1 MNKSLL
7 TAITILCSLFFT
19 NCTPDSSKRLM
30 TEVEEM
36 EGVPMETLNDEN
48 WKNYEMKIEEL
59 SIEFEKKKSG
69 MTSEKIKE
77 WHYWYGR
84 HAALELKREFYPIS
98 NQIDN
103 ILKMGEGFLEGLSGE
118 NIEKENGLKDGLNL
132 FDNRK

>member
-1 MNKSLL
+1 MNKYLL
-7 TAITILCSLFFT
+7 MATTILCSLFFT
-19 NCTPDSSKRLM
+19 NCKPDSKLM
-30 TEVEEM
+30 SEVEKM

-59 SIEFEKKKSG
+59 SIEFEKKKSK
-69 MTSEKIKE
+69 MTSEQIKK

-103 ILKMGEGFLEGLSGE
+103 ILKMGEGFLDGLGDE
-118 NIEKENGLKDGLNL
+118 NIEKEKGLKDGLNL

>member
-1 MNKSLL
+1 MIKYLL
-7 TAITILCSLFFT
+7 IATTIVCSLFFT
-19 NCTPDSSKRLM
+19 NCKSDSPKNLM
-30 TEVEEM
+30 SEVKKM

-48 WKNYEMKIEEL
+48 WENYEMKIEKL

-69 MTSEKIKE
+69 MTSEQIKK

-84 HAALELKREFYPIS
+84 HAALDLKREFYPIS

-103 ILKMGEGFLEGLSGE
+103 ILKMGEGFFDGLVGE
-118 NIEKENGLKDGLNL
+118 NIEKEKGLKDGLNL

>member
-1 MNKSLL
+1 MA
-7 TAITILCSLFFT
+7 TTIVCSLSFT
-19 NCTPDSSKRLM
+19 KCTPDYPKQLKSK
-30 TEVEEM
+30 VEEM
-36 EGVPMETLNDEN
+36 ERISLETLNDEN

-59 SIEFEKKKSG
+59 SIEFEKKKSE
-69 MTSEKIKE
+69 MTSEEIKK

-103 ILKMGEGFLEGLSGE
+103 ILKMGEGFLDGLGDE
-118 NIEKENGLKDGLNL
+118 NIEKEKGLKDGLNL